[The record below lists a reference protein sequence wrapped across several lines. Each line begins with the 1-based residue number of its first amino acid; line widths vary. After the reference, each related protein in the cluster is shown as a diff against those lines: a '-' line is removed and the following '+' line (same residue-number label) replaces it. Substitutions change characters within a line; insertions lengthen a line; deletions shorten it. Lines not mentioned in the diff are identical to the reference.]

1 MARRDKNIAK
11 IEIYGAFR
19 NFIQSGQTKV
29 TVSAVIEATGM
40 NRKTF
45 YNHFANQDELVAWG
59 FRRDLH
65 EMLLRRFPESELLDP
80 PNDPYGFQGLPCYT
94 RTPARILA
102 LDQTQC
108 LCCLRDVFSENKDYY
123 RTLMRTEFAGPLR
136 QYLVTIYQG
145 LFCEDVDYFLSGRK
159 MPEQDKRFIATIYA
173 EGVVHYMADSF
184 MGLVDQ
190 RNLKGGEG
198 IVGNVAHE
206 GMLAIVEAQQNE
218 KSHSYFMGRR

>member
-19 NFIQSGQTKV
+19 DFIQSGQTKV

-59 FRRDLH
+59 FRRDLLDI
-65 EMLLRRFPESELLDP
+65 LLRRFPESELLNP
-80 PNDPYGFQGLPCYT
+80 PSDPYGFQGLPCYA
-94 RTPARILA
+94 RIPARILA
-102 LDQTQC
+102 LDQAQC
-108 LCCLRDVFSENKDYY
+108 LCCLRDVFYENREYY
-123 RTLMRTEFAGPLR
+123 RSLLRTEFAAPLCK
-136 QYLVTIYQG
+136 YLVTLYRA
-145 LFCEDVDYFLSGRK
+145 LFYEDVEYFLSGRK
-159 MPEQDKRFIATIYA
+159 MPEHDKHFIATIYA
-173 EGVVHYMADSF
+173 EGVVHYMVDSF
-184 MGLVDQ
+184 MDAVPA
-190 RNLKGGEG
+190 RSLKGGEG

-206 GMLAIVEAQQNE
+206 GMLAIVEAQQEE